1 MRLAGKVAI
10 ITGAASGNGREIA
23 LRFAQEGADLVLPD
37 TYFDGADG
45 LCSLLQVYGR
55 RAFATRTDVSV
66 KAEVDAMLDRVV
78 AELGRIDVL
87 VANANV
93 KAAAPFLELPEEDWD
108 RCLAVNLKGVFLCAQ
123 AAAWQMVRQGTGGA
137 IVTVA
142 STLAEMG
149 AAQGAAYAASK
160 GGVAALTRSMAMALA
175 PYDIRVNAV
184 APGLTDTTMTPLLG
198 NFHRRVIEE
207 RVPLERYAT
216 PADVAAVALF
226 LASSDAASF
235 TGAVIPVD
243 AGLTAGFYHAP
254 TARSAVTATMEKI
267 AAGMGS
273 GPHPVRSAH
282 DTPSPDNGRGGAQA
296 GGG

>member
-37 TYFDGADG
+37 TYFDGAEG

-66 KAEVDAMLDRVV
+66 KAEVDAMVDRVV

-87 VANANV
+87 VANA
-93 KAAAPFLELPEEDWD
+93 
-108 RCLAVNLKGVFLCAQ
+108 NLKGVFLCAQ

-175 PYDIRVNAV
+175 PSDIRVNAV
-184 APGLTDTTMTPLLG
+184 APGLTDTTMTPLIG
-198 NFHRRVIEE
+198 NFHRRV
-207 RVPLERYAT
+207 
-216 PADVAAVALF
+216 
-226 LASSDAASF
+226 
-235 TGAVIPVD
+235 
-243 AGLTAGFYHAP
+243 
-254 TARSAVTATMEKI
+254 
-267 AAGMGS
+267 
-273 GPHPVRSAH
+273 
-282 DTPSPDNGRGGAQA
+282 
-296 GGG
+296 

>member
-66 KAEVDAMLDRVV
+66 KAEVDAMVERVV
-78 AELGRIDVL
+78 ADLGRIDIL

-93 KAAAPFLELPEEDWD
+93 KAAAPFLELAEEDWD
-108 RCLAVNLKGVFLCAQ
+108 RCIAVNLKGVFLCAQ
-123 AAAWQMVRQGTGGA
+123 AVARQMVRQGFGGC
-137 IVTVA
+137 IVTVG
-142 STLAEMG
+142 SVLGEYG
-149 AAQGAAYAASK
+149 GSEAAAFGASK
-160 GGVAALTRSMAMALA
+160 GGVAALTRSMAVALA

-198 NFHRRVIEE
+198 NFHRKVVEDRT
-207 RVPLERYAT
+207 PLERYGH
-216 PADVAAVALF
+216 PGDVAAAVTF
-226 LASSDAASF
+226 LASTDASF
-235 TGAVIPVD
+235 LTGTVLPVD
-243 AGLTAGFYHAP
+243 GGFTAGFYHAP
-254 TARSAVTATMEKI
+254 AARASVTATMEKL
-267 AAGMGS
+267 AEAG
-273 GPHPVRSAH
+273 RQER
-282 DTPSPDNGRGGAQA
+282 TPDMAQQGGQSVPGFRDGAV
-296 GGG
+296 